1 MSSIMNTRTALT
13 ETEAYDRLT
22 DIFREIFDRSD
33 LTIAPETTAK
43 DIPGW
48 DSQTNITLIVAT
60 ESHFGIRFRTAE
72 IEQLRKVQDLADLVR
87 AKSSR

>member
-1 MSSIMNTRTALT
+1 MSNVMDMRTAMT
-13 ETEAYDRLT
+13 QSETYAQLT
-22 DIFREIFDRSD
+22 DIFREVFDRSD

-43 DIPGW
+43 DVPGW

>member
-1 MSSIMNTRTALT
+1 MTESETYSRLT
-13 ETEAYDRLT
+13 E
-22 DIFREIFDRSD
+22 IFREVFDRSD
-33 LTIAPETTAK
+33 LAIAPETTAK

-60 ESHFGIRFRTAE
+60 EAHFGIRFRTAE
-72 IEQLRKVQDLADLVR
+72 IEQLRKVQDLANLVR

>member
-1 MSSIMNTRTALT
+1 MSNAMDTRTAMT
-13 ETEAYDRLT
+13 QNETYDRLT
-22 DIFREIFDRSD
+22 DIFREVFDRSD